1 MQLIT
6 IESTLRETGRK
17 AHRATVRAAN
27 NVPAVIYGNNI
38 DPIAVAINDKAVEKL
53 LHTEGGVHSVVQLN
67 FESTPEHNSPALIKA
82 VQRHPIK
89 DSLVH
94 VDFMRIRLDQRIQT
108 QVVIVLTGRAKG
120 VLEGGVIDNQIR
132 EVDIECL
139 ALEVPEHIEVD
150 ISHLGLGE
158 SIHVSDLQVAEGV
171 TILTDANLAVA
182 SVHMPRVVKTAEEED
197 AEGAE
202 AADAEVETVSEADK
216 E

>member
-1 MQLIT
+1 MELIT

-17 AHRATVRAAN
+17 AHRAAVRAAK
-27 NVPAVIYGNNI
+27 NVPAVIYGNNT
-38 DPIAVAINDKAVEKL
+38 DAVPVTINEKAVEKL

-82 VQRHPIK
+82 IQRHPIK
-89 DSLVH
+89 DCLVH

-150 ISHLGLGE
+150 VSHLGLGE
-158 SIHVSDLQVAEGV
+158 SIHVSDLKVAEGV
-171 TILTDANLAVA
+171 TILTDANLAIA
-182 SVHMPRVVKTAEEED
+182 SVHMPRVVKTAEEEEGAAA
-197 AEGAE
+197 AEAGAE
-202 AADAEVETVSEADK
+202 AEADK
-216 E
+216 D

>member
-120 VLEGGVIDNQIR
+120 VLEGGVIDN
-132 EVDIECL
+132 